1 MTKWTSPSGFIRSNS
16 FAFAF
21 FFLINA
27 GVATAD
33 EVCYPGHSG
42 HYRDLGEHHARLRSE
57 M

>member
-1 MTKWTSPSGFIRSNS
+1 MTNWTSPSGFIRSNS